1 MKEKGFEEVLEA
13 LQSLLDAL
21 ERADIQIPEVSV
33 LAEVI
38 EEERQQRAKP
48 LLDGW

>member
-21 ERADIQIPEVSV
+21 ERADIEIPDVS
-33 LAEVI
+33 
-38 EEERQQRAKP
+38 RR
-48 LLDGW
+48 